1 MKNKYPEFEKLTI
14 IEDKSNPFCVLFE
27 YDTGDRFYIEPLF
40 YMYLQNF
47 KVQYPKEVDRVLL
60 EMENI
65 VLKNHRVIFTGMDEE
80 FEEDPVTKADGYII
94 LTLFDITDKL
104 GIYIENKSRGS
115 DYGD

>member
-1 MKNKYPEFEKLTI
+1 MAKYIEFENLKQ
-14 IEDKSNPFCVLFE
+14 IEDKKNPFCVLYE

-47 KVQYPKEVDRVLL
+47 KIQFPREYDTVLA
-60 EMENI
+60 EMERI
-65 VLKNHRVIFTGMDEE
+65 VKRNHKVIFTGMDEE
-80 FEEDPVTKADGYII
+80 FEDEPATKAEDYIV